1 MDIKQ
6 LAAYMSKPEHFQY
19 VNAAANETEKKRRI
33 DELKAKFLTGNFSS
47 VANFSNSGYCEDNG
61 NESGIYDDCQTFAE
75 YNTKAREQVA
85 FGRIKSLVANSN
97 VQKSLK
103 EWILKKNNTSKRN
116 RAAKLEAQ
124 KAFSNR

>member
-6 LAAYMSKPEHFQY
+6 LAAYMSKPEHFSY

-61 NESGIYDDCQTFAE
+61 SETGIYDDCQTFADF
-75 YNTKAREQVA
+75 NTNARQQVA
-85 FGRIKSLVANSN
+85 FSKIKSLVANSN

-103 EWILKKNNTSKRN
+103 EWILKKNNISKKN